1 VMLIKI
7 AIGDR
12 GNYLIALIINKVAG
26 RGSASVLLPT
36 IPSLTSTLDRVD
48 SLTRW
53 VQEFQVLRKNRF
65 LKKIYA
71 TRHLRAFKSLRTR
84 FLHPRISK
92 RLAPAVQGIELGH
105 MSASTSVVSWLGS
118 SHNQN
123 RLGTGLNSSVLE
135 EVCIFA

>member
-1 VMLIKI
+1 M
-7 AIGDR
+7 
-12 GNYLIALIINKVAG
+12 IINKVA
-26 RGSASVLLPT
+26 RRDSASVLLPT
-36 IPSLTSTLDRVD
+36 IPSLISTPDRVD
-48 SLTRW
+48 SLTSW
-53 VQEFQVLRKNRF
+53 VQEFQVLRNRF

-135 EVCIFA
+135 EVSIFA